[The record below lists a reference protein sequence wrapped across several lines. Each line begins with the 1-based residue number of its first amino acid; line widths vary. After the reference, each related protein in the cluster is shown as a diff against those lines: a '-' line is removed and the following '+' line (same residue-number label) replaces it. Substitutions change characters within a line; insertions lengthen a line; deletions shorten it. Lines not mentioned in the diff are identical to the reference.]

1 MSGKLTAQEEEI
13 IELVDKIAAVEEELN
28 RVTELFME
36 SKNELIQRKSD
47 LQSKTQELETLKDRK
62 RNDSLLK
69 TISPRLGKVRRR
81 DFMML
86 PAGCLTQLKE
96 RQLISKTQKFRM
108 FLAKT

>member
-28 RVTELFME
+28 RVTELFKD
-36 SKNELIQRKSD
+36 SKKELNQCTSD

-96 RQLISKTQKFRM
+96 RQLISITQKFRM

>member
-1 MSGKLTAQEEEI
+1 MVEKL
-13 IELVDKIAAVEEELN
+13 AAVEEELN
-28 RVTELFME
+28 RVTELFKD
-36 SKNELIQRKSD
+36 SKKELNQCTSD

-86 PAGCLTQLKE
+86 PAGFVLFLFEVALKK
-96 RQLISKTQKFRM
+96 LKNG
-108 FLAKT
+108 